1 MKRDLYFKELAV
13 VLGRAGFTPLPQEN
27 DFLPVEYHGQRLCRV
42 NAQGNVF
49 YRQEEVDSP
58 EREQAR
64 VKVTDI
70 VRKSR
75 RGAARRKLHSPPLSF
90 LSPGWYHKGGMC
102 GTIPNNR
109 SRGRR
114 SGSG

>member
-64 VKVTDI
+64 VKVTDMAERFWNI
-70 VRKSR
+70 CAIWNMHR
-75 RGAARRKLHSPPLSF
+75 RSKQ
-90 LSPGWYHKGGMC
+90 WVC
-102 GTIPNNR
+102 R
-109 SRGRR
+109 SRIKHLLSLTAQCWLGGLLARVQ
-114 SGSG
+114 SL

>member
-64 VKVTDI
+64 VKVTDSL
-70 VRKSR
+70 RQR
-75 RGAARRKLHSPPLSF
+75 YAAFTALRRKEPAQLPP
-90 LSPGWYHKGGMC
+90 
-102 GTIPNNR
+102 
-109 SRGRR
+109 
-114 SGSG
+114 